1 MYFNDL
7 NSMCVWCTDY
17 HSNIFMMR
25 ITRYCNI
32 VKLLHDVKVLV
43 LCESRIVLDIK
54 NDHDEYKSRLNSVT

>member
-17 HSNIFMMR
+17 HSNIVTP
-25 ITRYCNI
+25 ITRFCNI